1 MARKRKSN
9 VGATEEYLWRP
20 EDLAYVKWMNAELAS
35 GRPTTKPLRNV
46 HATGSTPAQSTVNP
60 HRTQGPH
67 VTDYDTDEDF
77 PEKDSEDEDLEQGS
91 DGEHPVAAWHGDV
104 QYNGP
109 AEQTANATHAVRDG
123 ADPSPHA
130 RAKRNGKAKAQPE
143 SPNET
148 SVSGIAQKGQRLE
161 WSPKE
166 STVLVAA
173 RWFTKDELQQ
183 MTGKQGSQYWLRL
196 IERIKLQHPDWS
208 RNALACTN
216 QWKRLKALWKQIDK
230 GDSAS
235 GGGTVIKPPWW
246 EWMVLFY
253 KDTAAAEPHALDGGG
268 AVKVNVDPGVKVT
281 ATMAVAQ
288 LLSDTLKQCSADGV
302 AQITGVIRE
311 WMATQQ
317 SQTSRP
323 LHFSGS
329 RHGDDDSWHY
339 NREGSEG
346 NTNADLSDGVEEW
359 RRGDDA

>member
-1 MARKRKSN
+1 M
-9 VGATEEYLWRP
+9 
-20 EDLAYVKWMNAELAS
+20 
-35 GRPTTKPLRNV
+35 
-46 HATGSTPAQSTVNP
+46 
-60 HRTQGPH
+60 
-67 VTDYDTDEDF
+67 TDYDTNEDF

-123 ADPSPHA
+123 AYPSPRA

-183 MTGKQGSQYWLRL
+183 MTGKQGSQVH
-196 IERIKLQHPDWS
+196 E
-208 RNALACTN
+208 
-216 QWKRLKALWKQIDK
+216 
-230 GDSAS
+230 
-235 GGGTVIKPPWW
+235 
-246 EWMVLFY
+246 
-253 KDTAAAEPHALDGGG
+253 
-268 AVKVNVDPGVKVT
+268 T